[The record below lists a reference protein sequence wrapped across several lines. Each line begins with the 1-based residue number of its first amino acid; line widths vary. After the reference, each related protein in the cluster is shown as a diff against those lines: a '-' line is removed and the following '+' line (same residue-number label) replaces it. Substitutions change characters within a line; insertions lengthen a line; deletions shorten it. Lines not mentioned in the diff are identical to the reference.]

1 MPSNEVG
8 DDLACDR
15 SPTTLGSM
23 EVLAG
28 AALERPPG
36 AKYTGSLRYAEIAP
50 SMPLPKP
57 STLARWRKALPEGFE
72 LGLRAPKSCWDSPA
86 GPLRPS
92 SDLDRGL
99 SWLEA
104 ATRVLE
110 PSTLVVS
117 TGATVTTGA
126 RDRERLKNYFSN
138 LPRFDKTTVV
148 WRAAGLW
155 EPEVLQAAAKS
166 MGVIAG
172 FDGIDDPAPA
182 GDTLYASLTAEG
194 LRRSFSHAQLL
205 EVLDKLLSSQAKRA
219 FVVIDSAQ
227 SVREAQLLHTLSE
240 DLQ

>member
-1 MPSNEVG
+1 
-8 DDLACDR
+8 
-15 SPTTLGSM
+15 M

-36 AKYTGSLRYAEIAP
+36 AKYTGTLKYAEIAP
-50 SMPLPKP
+50 GTPLPKP

-72 LGLRAPKSCWDSPA
+72 LGLRAPRSCWDSPA

-99 SWLEA
+99 SWLQA
-104 ATRVLE
+104 AMKAIE

-126 RDRERLKNYFSN
+126 RDRERLRHYFSN
-138 LPRFDKTTVV
+138 LPSPDATRVV
-148 WRAAGLW
+148 WRATGLW
-155 EPEVLQAAAKS
+155 EPEAVQAAAKS

-172 FDGIDDPAPA
+172 FDGIDDPVPA

-205 EVLDKLLSSQAKRA
+205 EVLDKLAGSRAKRA

-227 SVREAQLLHTLSE
+227 SVREAQLLQTLAE
-240 DLQ
+240 DLR